1 MKKLYLLLITILII
15 NIANAQNHTATEHFK
30 EFTADYKFLNKDYK
44 DSLSFYD
51 FGKLW
56 NYTENSLVFGL
67 LVRIINA

>member
-44 DSLSFYD
+44 DKFKKNID
-51 FGKLW
+51 F
-56 NYTENSLVFGL
+56 E
-67 LVRIINA
+67 